1 MSSPRGILEDALPR
15 LFAVFTSKRRF
26 IYNFRN
32 VVWIL
37 NSTPFPRFR
46 IRSCVDK
53 TYRVHIRYFFLCFVK
68 SRVIVSWNI
77 SYYCVFW
84 VSIGLPRSVAL
95 LLRFRNRRKRQVSQW
110 YFIRLHVIT
119 RHVQRFLRSYERG
132 S

>member
-1 MSSPRGILEDALPR
+1 MSSPRSVLEDALPR
-15 LFAVFTSKRRF
+15 LFAVLTSKRRF
-26 IYNFRN
+26 ICNFKN
-32 VVWIL
+32 VVWLL
-37 NSTPFPRFR
+37 NSRH
-46 IRSCVDK
+46 S
-53 TYRVHIRYFFLCFVK
+53 RVFEFVVASINVSSAQRYFFLCFVK

-84 VSIGLPRSVAL
+84 VFIGLPRSVAW